1 MVPETSNADTATP
14 PDKTDGNAV
23 FVGRNGVMDHVMAVM
38 ARFNKGAD
46 EVRGKRDDMIRISW
60 IELFLSRT

>member
-1 MVPETSNADTATP
+1 MASETSNADTATP

-23 FVGRNGVMDHVMAVM
+23 FVGRKGVMDHVMAIM
-38 ARFNKGAD
+38 ALFNRGAD

-60 IELFLSRT
+60 IERFLSRT